1 MVGPTSDTDT
11 DTDLR
16 SRLKLFFIVLVGA
29 SAGLITRI
37 GNPTLIESALVTL
50 CGLGVGVLLV
60 WIVFPGNG
68 YENGGTNRR
77 R

>member
-1 MVGPTSDTDT
+1 MVGPTSDTDH
-11 DTDLR
+11 LR

-29 SAGLITRI
+29 SAGLITRV
-37 GNPTLIESALVTL
+37 GDATPLESALVTL
-50 CGLGVGVLLV
+50 CGLGVGVILV

-68 YENGGTNRR
+68 NKNGRRKSNRR